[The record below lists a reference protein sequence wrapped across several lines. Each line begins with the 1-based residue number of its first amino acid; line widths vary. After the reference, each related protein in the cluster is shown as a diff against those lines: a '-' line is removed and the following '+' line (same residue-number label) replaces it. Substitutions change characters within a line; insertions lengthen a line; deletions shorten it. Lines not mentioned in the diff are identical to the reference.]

1 MNQLQ
6 TGRGA
11 FVRGLFEKKK
21 GAPRTIGLEPHFPIS
36 TLPLLGAYPIFK
48 LRTHPKD
55 HCRCYVGEKIAGIK
69 CKPKDA

>member
-6 TGRGA
+6 TGGA
-11 FVRGLFEKKK
+11 FLRGLLEKKS
-21 GAPRTIGLEPHFPIS
+21 APRTIGLEPHFPIS
-36 TLPLLGAYPIFK
+36 KLPLLGAYPIFK

-69 CKPKDA
+69 WKPKDA

>member
-6 TGRGA
+6 TGGA
-11 FVRGLFEKKK
+11 FLRGLLEKK

-36 TLPLLGAYPIFK
+36 KLPLLGAYPIFK

-69 CKPKDA
+69 WKPKDA